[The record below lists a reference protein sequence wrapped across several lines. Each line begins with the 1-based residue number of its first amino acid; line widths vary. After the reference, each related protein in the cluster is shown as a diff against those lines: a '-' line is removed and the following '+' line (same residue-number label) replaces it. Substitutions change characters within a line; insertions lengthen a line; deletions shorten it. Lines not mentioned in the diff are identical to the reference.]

1 MSEILQVVD
10 GEGDFNTSGVVN
22 FVHETGVEASGVDY
36 TVVAIMGPQSSGKST
51 LLNHLFGTRFEE
63 MDALT
68 GRQQTTR
75 GIWLARSP
83 KVAAPITL
91 VMDLEGSDGR
101 ERGEDD
107 TSFERQSA
115 LFALATADIL
125 LVNMWAKD
133 VGREAGAGKPLL
145 KTIFQVNL
153 KLFQPSP
160 GARRAV
166 LLFVLRDRTKT
177 PLEKLKE
184 TWEADLDRMW
194 AAIAKPAAY
203 ENSQIS
209 DFFEIQYAALSN
221 YEDRTDEFMAES
233 TLLRRRFTDDANDDE
248 GLLRQSPHKLP
259 GQALAL
265 SMGKVW
271 EVVHENKDLN
281 LPAHR
286 VMVANIRCEEIAA
299 EQAAAFESN
308 STWQSLAADAQE
320 DLVPNFGRKAA
331 ALLDAA
337 LAAYE
342 EEARYFDAG
351 VSSAKQE
358 ALVDQLQNFVKPSFD
373 TQMALAC
380 RIAMDSFRLGMS
392 APPSGAGDKT
402 PTSGAGSATAATT
415 TFVARAATC
424 TATALSEF
432 DAAAA
437 QIVIPGTEWTAASTR
452 EALQRELAA
461 HQAALR
467 AEHVTA
473 VLDQA
478 KDSVESGVSAGA
490 MPLLE
495 SPPVDLWPRLGAVV
509 DRESKSAATVLAKAL
524 QGYGIDAAEEG
535 ELRSRVRSAAK
546 LRLLA
551 NAKEA
556 ANTALPRLK
565 DRFSETFQK
574 DDQGMP
580 RTWAPAVDIPGVAAE
595 SRRAAAL
602 LLSQLCV
609 VRLGNLITN
618 GGSSGAPATASKVL
632 ITPTGTAKSV
642 DLVDTAIMRLAEIS
656 SKTSGITAAAA
667 AAASITAASKASAE
681 FDLISASEWPGVA
694 KEDVLLTPAQAR
706 TVWRQFSSD
715 VALSVQ
721 QAVATQEANKL
732 AQNRLPPLWAIIAMI
747 FLGFNEFVAVVRN
760 PLLLLFLTL
769 LFMFGRT
776 VYNELE
782 VESEMARGLL
792 PGAMALSSKFVPVVT
807 SVTLRTVEQA
817 RAMLAEGGQQQHG
830 ALGEEEE
837 EEESDLTPPP
847 AGKNNKSRG
856 MNSRV
861 RFDTSDNGGGVD
873 GGLRARKKDIELTP
887 SGTPVI
893 GGDLLGSNIINNR
906 KDN

>member
-1 MSEILQVVD
+1 M
-10 GEGDFNTSGVVN
+10 
-22 FVHETGVEASGVDY
+22 A
-36 TVVAIMGPQSSGKST
+36 
-51 LLNHLFGTRFEE
+51 
-63 MDALT
+63 
-68 GRQQTTR
+68 GRQQTTH

-83 KVAAPITL
+83 KVAAPTTL

-125 LVNMWAKD
+125 LINMWAKD

-160 GARRAV
+160 GARRTV

-177 PLEKLKE
+177 PLDKLKE
-184 TWEADLDRMW
+184 TWQGDLDRMW
-194 AAIAKPAAY
+194 GAIAKPAAY
-203 ENSQIS
+203 ENSKIS

-221 YEDRTDEFMAES
+221 FEDRADEFMAET
-233 TLLRRRFTDDANDDE
+233 TLLRRRFTDDADDDE

-308 STWQSLAADAQE
+308 STWQSLSADAQE
-320 DLVPNFGRKAA
+320 DLVPSFGTKVA
-331 ALLDAA
+331 ALLDEA
-337 LAAYE
+337 LANYDA
-342 EEARYFDAG
+342 EARYFDAG
-351 VSSAKQE
+351 VSAAKQE
-358 ALVDQLQNFVKPSFD
+358 ALVGQLHSFVKPAFD

-380 RIAMDSFRLGMS
+380 GIAMDSFRLGMGG
-392 APPSGAGDKT
+392 PS
-402 PTSGAGSATAATT
+402 STAATT
-415 TFVARAATC
+415 GEAATFIARAVSC
-424 TATALSEF
+424 TAAALSEF

-437 QIVIPGTEWTAASTR
+437 QVIIPGTEWTAASAR
-452 EALQRELAA
+452 ESLQREIAA

-473 VLDQA
+473 ALDQA
-478 KDSVESGVSAGA
+478 RETVEAGVSAGA

-495 SPPVDLWPRLGAVV
+495 SPPVDLWPRLAAVV

-524 QGYGIDAAEEG
+524 HGYGIDAAEEG
-535 ELRSRVRSAAK
+535 ELRSRVRAAAK
-546 LRLLA
+546 TRLLG

-580 RTWAPAVDIPGVAAE
+580 RTWSPAVDIPTVAAD

-609 VRLGNLITN
+609 VRLASGS
-618 GGSSGAPATASKVL
+618 GSGSSGPATASKVL

-642 DLVDTAIMRLAEIS
+642 DLVDTAIMRLAEFS
-656 SKTSGITAAAA
+656 TSKTSGITAAAA
-667 AAASITAASKASAE
+667 AAATANTAAARAAD
-681 FDLISASEWPGVA
+681 FDLISASEWPDVP

-747 FLGFNEFVAVVRN
+747 FLGFNEFVAVLRN
-760 PLLLLFLTL
+760 PLLLIFLVLF
-769 LFMFGRT
+769 FMFGRT

-782 VESEMARGLL
+782 VEAEMAKGLL
-792 PGAMALSSKFVPVVT
+792 PGALALSSKFMPVVT
-807 SVTLRTVEQA
+807 SVTLRTIEQG
-817 RAMLAEGGQQQHG
+817 RMMLAEGGQH
-830 ALGEEEE
+830 ALEEGT
-837 EEESDLTPPP
+837 DATPPP
-847 AGKNNKSRG
+847 AGGGVGNHRMRSGNV
-856 MNSRV
+856 SRV
-861 RFDTSDNGGGVD
+861 RFDTPDNGGGD
-873 GGLRARKKDIELTP
+873 GGLRARKKEVEL
-887 SGTPVI
+887 SSNGTPVV
-893 GGDLLGSNIINNR
+893 GGDLLDASMSR
-906 KDN
+906 KDD

>member
-1 MSEILQVVD
+1 
-10 GEGDFNTSGVVN
+10 
-22 FVHETGVEASGVDY
+22 
-36 TVVAIMGPQSSGKST
+36 
-51 LLNHLFGTRFEE
+51 
-63 MDALT
+63 MDAMT
-68 GRQQTTR
+68 GRQQTTH

-83 KVAAPITL
+83 KVAAPTTL

-160 GARRAV
+160 GARRTV

-177 PLEKLKE
+177 PLDKLKE
-184 TWEADLDRMW
+184 TWEADLNRMW
-194 AAIAKPAAY
+194 MAIAKPAAY

-221 YEDRTDEFMAES
+221 YEDRTDEFMAET
-233 TLLRRRFTDDANDDE
+233 TLLRRRFTDDADDYE

-271 EVVHENKDLN
+271 EVIHENKDLN

-320 DLVPNFGRKAA
+320 DLVPNFGTKTAE
-331 ALLDAA
+331 LLDAA
-337 LAAYE
+337 LAAYDD
-342 EEARYFDAG
+342 EARYFDAG
-351 VSSAKQE
+351 VSAAKQE
-358 ALVDQLQNFVKPSFD
+358 ALVEQLQNFVKPSFD

-380 RIAMDSFRLGMS
+380 GIAMDSFRLGIG
-392 APPSGAGDKT
+392 APSSSSSGAGDKN
-402 PTSGAGSATAATT
+402 PTISGGSATTT
-415 TFVARAATC
+415 SSTSTNGTDTFVAKAAHC

-437 QIVIPGTEWTAASTR
+437 QIVIPGVEWTAASAR
-452 EALQRELAA
+452 ESLQRELAA

-467 AEHVTA
+467 AEHVAA
-473 VLDQA
+473 VLDKA
-478 KDSVESGVSAGA
+478 RETVENGVSAGA

-495 SPPVDLWPRLGAVV
+495 SPPVDLWPRLAAVV
-509 DRESKSAATVLAKAL
+509 DRESKAASTVLAKAL

-535 ELRSRVRSAAK
+535 ELRSRVRASGK
-546 LRLLA
+546 GRLLA

-580 RTWAPAVDIPGVAAE
+580 RTWAPAVDIPAVAAE
-595 SRRAAAL
+595 SKRAAAL
-602 LLSQLCV
+602 LLSQLCT
-609 VRLGNLITN
+609 VRLGSSTSG
-618 GGSSGAPATASKVL
+618 GGSSAPATASKVL

-642 DLVDTAIMRLAEIS
+642 DVVDTAIMRLAEFSS
-656 SKTSGITAAAA
+656 SKTSGLTAAAA
-667 AAASITAASKASAE
+667 AAAAAKTSGSHAATE

-715 VALSVQ
+715 IALSVQ

-747 FLGFNEFVAVVRN
+747 FLGFNEFVAVLRN
-760 PLLLLFLTL
+760 PLLLIFIVILV
-769 LFMFGRT
+769 MFGRT
-776 VYNELE
+776 VYNELD
-782 VESEMARGLL
+782 VEAEMSRGLL
-792 PGAMALSSKFVPVVT
+792 PGVMALSSKFMPVVT
-807 SVTLRTVEQA
+807 SVTLRTIEQA
-817 RAMLAEGGQQQHG
+817 RVMLSEGGGHYQ
-830 ALGEEEE
+830 EEG
-837 EEESDLTPPP
+837 SDTTPPRGGGGGG
-847 AGKNNKSRG
+847 AGGGGRLRNGSG
-856 MNSRV
+856 NSARV
-861 RFDTSDNGGGVD
+861 RFDTPEIGNG

-887 SGTPVI
+887 SGTPVV
-893 GGDLLGSNIINNR
+893 GGDLLGGNSTTDNNR
-906 KDN
+906 KDI

>member
-1 MSEILQVVD
+1 
-10 GEGDFNTSGVVN
+10 
-22 FVHETGVEASGVDY
+22 
-36 TVVAIMGPQSSGKST
+36 
-51 LLNHLFGTRFEE
+51 

-83 KVAAPITL
+83 KVAAPTTL

-125 LVNMWAKD
+125 LINMWAKD

-160 GARRAV
+160 SARRTV

-184 TWEADLDRMW
+184 TWEADLNRMW
-194 AAIAKPAAY
+194 ATIAKPAAY

-233 TLLRRRFTDDANDDE
+233 TLLRRRFTDDADDNE

-265 SMGKVW
+265 SMSKVW
-271 EVVHENKDLN
+271 EVIHENKDLN

-286 VMVANIRCEEIAA
+286 VMVANIRCDEIAA
-299 EQAAAFESN
+299 DQAAAFESN
-308 STWQSLAADAQE
+308 STWQSLAADAQD
-320 DLVPNFGRKAA
+320 DLVPSFGTKAA

-337 LAAYE
+337 LAAYD

-351 VSSAKQE
+351 VSAAKQE
-358 ALVDQLQNFVKPSFD
+358 ALVEQLQNFVKPAFD

-380 RIAMDSFRLGMS
+380 GIAMDSFRLGMS
-392 APPSGAGDKT
+392 APSSGSLKGDTT
-402 PTSGAGSATAATT
+402 PTIGKNTT
-415 TFVARAATC
+415 TFVERAAAC
-424 TATALSEF
+424 TAAALSEF

-437 QIVIPGTEWTAASTR
+437 EIVVPGTEWTAASTR
-452 EALQRELAA
+452 ESLHRELAA

-467 AEHVTA
+467 AEHVAA

-478 KDSVESGVSAGA
+478 RETVQGGVSAGA

-495 SPPVDLWPRLGAVV
+495 SPPVDLWPRLGAVF
-509 DRESKSAATVLAKAL
+509 DRESKSSATVLAKSL

-535 ELRSRVRSAAK
+535 ELRSQVRAAAK
-546 LRLLA
+546 SRLLA

-580 RTWAPAVDIPGVAAE
+580 RTWAPAVDIPAVAGE

-609 VRLGNLITN
+609 VRLGTSNTT
-618 GGSSGAPATASKVL
+618 GGTVPATASKVL

-642 DLVDTAIMRLAEIS
+642 DVVDTAIMRLAEFS
-656 SKTSGITAAAA
+656 TSKQSGITAAAA
-667 AAASITAASKASAE
+667 AAAAASSDDTATSHYATD
-681 FDLISASEWPGVA
+681 FDLLSATEWPGVS
-694 KEDVLLTPAQAR
+694 KEDVLLTPSQAR

-732 AQNRLPPLWAIIAMI
+732 AQNKLPPLWAIIAMI
-747 FLGFNEFVAVVRN
+747 FLGFNEFVAVLRN
-760 PLLLLFLTL
+760 PLLLIFLIL

-792 PGAMALSSKFVPVVT
+792 PGAMALSSKFMPVVS
-807 SVTLRTVEQA
+807 SVTLRTIEQA
-817 RAMLAEGGQQQHG
+817 RVMLAEGGNHHREP
-830 ALGEEEE
+830 LDEV
-837 EEESDLTPPP
+837 SDMTPSP
-847 AGKNNKSRG
+847 SRG
-856 MNSRV
+856 HNGSARV
-861 RFDTSDNGGGVD
+861 RFDTPEINNTADGGV
-873 GGLRARKKDIELTP
+873 RARKKDIELTP
-887 SGTPVI
+887 TTGTPVV
-893 GGDLLGSNIINNR
+893 GGDLLGGSR

>member
-1 MSEILQVVD
+1 MNINTIFVLQ
-10 GEGDFNTSGVVN
+10 
-22 FVHETGVEASGVDY
+22 
-36 TVVAIMGPQSSGKST
+36 
-51 LLNHLFGTRFEE
+51 FGTRFQE

-83 KVAAPITL
+83 KVAAPTTL

-115 LFALATADIL
+115 LFALATADIVL
-125 LVNMWAKD
+125 INMWAKD

-160 GARRAV
+160 GARRTV

-177 PLEKLKE
+177 PLEKLTE
-184 TWEADLDRMW
+184 TWEADLNRMW
-194 AAIAKPAAY
+194 AAIAKPPAY

-265 SMGKVW
+265 SMDKVW
-271 EVVHENKDLN
+271 EIVRENKDLN

-299 EQAAAFESN
+299 EQAAAFKSN
-308 STWQSLAADAQE
+308 STWQSLSADAQD
-320 DLVPNFGRKAA
+320 DLVPNFGTKAA

-337 LAAYE
+337 LAAYN

-351 VSSAKQE
+351 VSAAKQE
-358 ALVDQLQNFVKPSFD
+358 ALVEQLHNFVRPLFD

-380 RIAMDSFRLGMS
+380 GIAMDSFRVGMS
-392 APPSGAGDKT
+392 DPSSGAGDRT
-402 PTSGAGSATAATT
+402 PTIGAGTTTTSAAT

-437 QIVIPGTEWTAASTR
+437 QIVIPGTEWTAASAR
-452 EALQRELAA
+452 ESLQRELAA
-461 HQAALR
+461 YQAALR

-478 KDSVESGVSAGA
+478 KDAVETGISAGA

-495 SPPVDLWPRLGAVV
+495 SLPVDLWPRLEAVV

-524 QGYGIDAAEEG
+524 QGYEIDAAQEG
-535 ELRSRVRSAAK
+535 ELRSRVRAAAK
-546 LRLLA
+546 ARLLA

-565 DRFSETFQK
+565 DRFSESFQK

-580 RTWAPAVDIPGVAAE
+580 RTWGPAVDIPAVATE
-595 SRRAAAL
+595 SRRTAAL

-609 VRLGNLITN
+609 VRLGNNSTIN
-618 GGSSGAPATASKVL
+618 SSSNSGGAPATASKVL

-642 DLVDTAIMRLAEIS
+642 DVVDTAIMRLAEVPS
-656 SKTSGITAAAA
+656 SKTSGSTPAAAA
-667 AAASITAASKASAE
+667 AKSSSE
-681 FDLISASEWPGVA
+681 FDLLSASEWPDVA

-732 AQNRLPPLWAIIAMI
+732 AQNRLPPIWAIIAMI

-760 PLLLLFLTL
+760 PLLLLFLVVL
-769 LFMFGRT
+769 IMFGRT

-782 VESEMARGLL
+782 VEAEMARGLL
-792 PGAMALSSKFVPVVT
+792 PGAMALSSKFMPVVS
-807 SVTLRTVEQA
+807 SVTLRTIEQA
-817 RAMLAEGGQQQHG
+817 KAMLAEGGGQQQQG
-830 ALGEEEE
+830 ALEEG
-837 EEESDLTPPP
+837 SDTSELTPP
-847 AGKNNKSRG
+847 AGFDKTLG
-856 MNSRV
+856 TTSRV
-861 RFDTSDNGGGVD
+861 SFEIPEDGGGGGNG
-873 GGLRARKKDIELTP
+873 GGLRARKKAIELTP
-887 SGTPVI
+887 SGTPVV
-893 GGDLLGSNIINNR
+893 GGDLLGNTATTATDDR

>member
-1 MSEILQVVD
+1 
-10 GEGDFNTSGVVN
+10 
-22 FVHETGVEASGVDY
+22 
-36 TVVAIMGPQSSGKST
+36 
-51 LLNHLFGTRFEE
+51 

-83 KVAAPITL
+83 KVAAPTTL

-125 LVNMWAKD
+125 LINMWAKD

-160 GARRAV
+160 GARRTV

-177 PLEKLKE
+177 PLEKLTE

-265 SMGKVW
+265 SMDKVW
-271 EVVHENKDLN
+271 EIIHENKDLN

-286 VMVANIRCEEIAA
+286 VMVATIRCEEIVA

-308 STWQSLAADAQE
+308 STWQSLAADAQG
-320 DLVPNFGRKAA
+320 DLVPNFGTKAA

-337 LAAYE
+337 MAAYD

-351 VSSAKQE
+351 VSAAKQE
-358 ALVDQLQNFVKPSFD
+358 TLVHQLRNFVKPSFD

-380 RIAMDSFRLGMS
+380 GIAMDSFRVGMS
-392 APPSGAGDKT
+392 APSSGTGDTTPTIGAGRNT
-402 PTSGAGSATAATT
+402 PATP

-437 QIVIPGTEWTAASTR
+437 QILIPGTEWTAASAR
-452 EALQRELAA
+452 ESLQRELAA

-467 AEHVTA
+467 AEHVAA
-473 VLDQA
+473 VLEQA
-478 KDSVESGVSAGA
+478 KEMVESGVSAGA

-524 QGYGIDAAEEG
+524 QGYGIDAAQEG
-535 ELRSRVRSAAK
+535 ELRSRVRTLAK

-580 RTWAPAVDIPGVAAE
+580 RTWAPAVDIPTVATE

-609 VRLGNLITN
+609 VRLGSSNINGN
-618 GGSSGAPATASKVL
+618 GGGVPATASKVL

-642 DLVDTAIMRLAEIS
+642 DVVDTAIMRLAEYSS

-667 AAASITAASKASAE
+667 AAAAATSSTTTAAAKANAE
-681 FDLISASEWPGVA
+681 FDLLSASEWPGVA

-747 FLGFNEFVAVVRN
+747 FLGFNEFVAVLRN
-760 PLLLLFLTL
+760 PLLLLFLVL

-776 VYNELE
+776 VYNELD
-782 VESEMARGLL
+782 VEGEMARGLL
-792 PGAMALSSKFVPVVT
+792 PGAMALSSKFMPVVT

-817 RAMLAEGGQQQHG
+817 KAMLAEGGQQQQG
-830 ALGEEEE
+830 VLDEDQDEG
-837 EEESDLTPPP
+837 SDFSDATPPP
-847 AGKNNKSRG
+847 SGFSNLRG
-856 MNSRV
+856 INSRV
-861 RFDTSDNGGGVD
+861 RFDIADDNGGGGGGD
-873 GGLRARKKDIELTP
+873 GLRARKKGIELTP
-887 SGTPVI
+887 GGTPVV
-893 GGDLLGSNIINNR
+893 GGDLLGNTTTSTATDR